1 MVQSLQRLSQ
11 WLAKHASAFIIAVA
25 VITFLLPGIFKWVH
39 GNTQTVILGL
49 IMLTMGLTL
58 TTQDFKVVLQR
69 PWDFLVG
76 AVAQFVIM
84 PGVAYLSGRRFEQY
98 HVVSLSWRRGFL
110 GGNDLCFNGS
120 GACDDTSADAVDGGS
135 DH

>member
-1 MVQSLQRLSQ
+1 MIQSLQRLSQ

-25 VITFLLPGIFKWVH
+25 VITFFVPELFKWVH

-84 PGVAYLSGRRFEQY
+84 PGVAYLLV
-98 HVVSLSWRRGFL
+98 HVWHLEPALALGILLVGCCPGGVSS
-110 GGNDLCFNGS
+110 N
-120 GACDDTSADAVDGGS
+120 
-135 DH
+135 